1 MARVIAYIDGFNLY
15 FGLKSSGWQRYLWL
29 NVQALAGNLL
39 KPDQALAHTKYFTS
53 RVGAP
58 ADKAKRQ
65 STYLDALQ
73 TLSDLSIVYGRYQ
86 VNPFTCRHCGHVH
99 PIPNEKMTDVNIA
112 VDLMQDAFQDR
123 FDTALLISADS
134 DLVGPVLAVQRL
146 FPSKRVIVACPPNRY
161 SANLCNAA
169 SASFKIGRAS
179 ISKSLLPETIPT
191 ASGFV
196 LTQPQSWK

>member
-1 MARVIAYIDGFNLY
+1 MARVIAYVDGFNLY

-29 NVQALAGNLL
+29 DVQALACNLL
-39 KPDQALAHTKYFTS
+39 QSGQTLAHTKYFTS
-53 RVGAP
+53 RVSTP

-73 TLSDLSIVYGRYQ
+73 TLTDLSIVYGRYQ
-86 VNPFTCRHCGHVH
+86 INPFTCRVCGHVH

-112 VDLMQDAFQDR
+112 VELMQDAFQDR

-134 DLVGPVLAVQRL
+134 DLVGPVLAVQKL
-146 FPSKRVIVACPPNRY
+146 FPNKRVIVACPPNRY

-169 SASFKIGRAS
+169 SASLKIGRAS
-179 ISKSLLPETIPT
+179 ISKSLFPETITT